1 MHKAKASEPLR
12 SPSITPH
19 STSSKHNICK
29 KKPPAHTKPKAG
41 ECKTAKSR
49 PRVKKNRT
57 NSQTPKTLKTSIYE
71 RVFHN
76 SNLSDTDISS
86 KIIEVSR
93 PTSKISRSLL
103 NRLEL
108 TQKVKEVK
116 KPSPFIDHI
125 IKKSLTKAKKIKQS
139 QEKENKKVEIKKEI
153 KKQELNFQNQQIR
166 MENSLKYRK
175 RKKSL
180 KKAEQGKV
188 RSESSSKVRNYAS
201 LFIDPAAK
209 NKRSVSIGEYYS
221 VNERRSDTAILDYI
235 HDKDV
240 RRKED
245 ENFELLHQRAA
256 EISRA
261 ERLHNL
267 ELFTKNQRIRSP
279 NVRKASKSYSE
290 NEGNEGYEEKH
301 EEIVQRNIS
310 FIEDDSDIGSISQ
323 DYDSD
328 IEDFEE
334 NFEKPTISES
344 LRVDN
349 GRNGNLGVY
358 SEPDSQDD
366 SPVLAATLIQR
377 EFRKYL
383 IRKYL
388 NRSKNL
394 HIHYTNPISFYPVK
408 KTLKLEPQKPKISIR
423 GEKIRKKLFTS
434 SIPTTNL
441 QIYPKKPSKPVLSL
455 SKQSLSVQPSPRPH
469 SLSMFFDSLQVQAAK
484 AANLLI
490 SKQYNFTIFP
500 DKSSKSDSGQLHD
513 ILKEQMAWNS
523 AQIFMIEQLRS
534 EEISSLSSLIKDES
548 LRTKALEKVHS
559 KYFTLLSV
567 MKQATEFSQSDYLEN
582 MSVDEYS
589 KFEKNKQSKQELLHK
604 VLIDN
609 EDSMPRGPFA
619 LNLNLVETNDQCA
632 QPSSDLSSD
641 DEEVRVGISHSRS
654 LSQLHGELPQGKY
667 VGKVPHK
674 DSLPGKFPVFFDLDD
689 SIEVQ
694 SVNLLSGDLPSS
706 SNSRSLPS
714 LPNLPSLPTLANLN
728 SLPMLHLDIMSKD
741 QVFSEARILTSTDS
755 VLDYLKSVVS
765 SLQFSNI
772 LQALRFPLERNVQ
785 DELFK
790 LQEKVVGT
798 PSETK
803 IFDFPLLFNFD
814 EVLDAESSS
823 SEMET
828 TLRQVSK
835 ADRIHKKML
844 LQVLNV
850 QLQQFRPNGLRGQPA
865 LWSWKAPAVQR
876 SWSEGEVMEKVF
888 RDIEVFSLFQ
898 IGRIFH
904 EDMITSNGGL
914 DEGIIQSLREDR
926 LERLI
931 YFETVEEEMDW
942 LDYEFEE
949 TQVKFDIA
957 DMILEHLADEIDCL
971 L

>member
-1 MHKAKASEPLR
+1 M
-12 SPSITPH
+12 
-19 STSSKHNICK
+19 
-29 KKPPAHTKPKAG
+29 
-41 ECKTAKSR
+41 
-49 PRVKKNRT
+49 
-57 NSQTPKTLKTSIYE
+57 
-71 RVFHN
+71 FHN
-76 SNLSDTDISS
+76 SYLSDTDISS

-116 KPSPFIDHI
+116 KPSPFIDQI
-125 IKKSLTKAKKIKQS
+125 IKKSLNKAKRIKQS
-139 QEKENKKVEIKKEI
+139 QEKENKKVENKKEI

-180 KKAEQGKV
+180 KKAEHTKV

-201 LFIDPAAK
+201 LFIDPGAK

-240 RRKED
+240 RRKEE

-279 NVRKASKSYSE
+279 NVRKSSKSYSE
-290 NEGNEGYEEKH
+290 NEEVEEYEEKH

-310 FIEDDSDIGSISQ
+310 FIEDDSDIQSISQ
-323 DYDSD
+323 DYESD

-334 NFEKPTISES
+334 NYEKPTISES
-344 LRVDN
+344 GIADN

-358 SEPDSQDD
+358 SEQDSQDD
-366 SPVLAATLIQR
+366 SPALAATLIQR

-394 HIHYTNPISFYPVK
+394 HIHYTNPFSYCPIK
-408 KTLKLEPQKPKISIR
+408 KTLKLELQKPKISIR

-434 SIPTTNL
+434 SSPSTNL
-441 QIYPKKPSKPVLSL
+441 QIYPKKPAKPALSL
-455 SKQSLSVQPSPRPH
+455 SKHSFSLLPQPNPCKL
-469 SLSMFFDSLQVQAAK
+469 SLFFESLQVQEPK
-484 AANLLI
+484 SRSLLI

-500 DKSSKSDSGQLHD
+500 DKSNKSDSGQLHD
-513 ILKEQMAWNS
+513 ILREQMAWNS

-534 EEISSLSSLIKDES
+534 EEISTLSSLIKDES
-548 LRTKALEKVHS
+548 SRAKALEKVHS
-559 KYFTLLSV
+559 KYFSLLSV

-609 EDSMPRGPFA
+609 EDSMPRVGFS
-619 LNLNLVETNDQCA
+619 LNLELVEASDQFA

-667 VGKVPHK
+667 VSKAQNK
-674 DSLPGKFPVFFDLDD
+674 ETLSGKFPIFFDLDD

-694 SVNLLSGDLPSS
+694 SINLLSGDLPSS
-706 SNSRSLPS
+706 PNSRNLPSLPS
-714 LPNLPSLPTLANLN
+714 LPALPNLN
-728 SLPMLHLDIMSKD
+728 ALPMLHLDVMNKD
-741 QVFSEARILTSTDS
+741 QVFSEPRILTSTDS
-755 VLDYLKSVVS
+755 VLDYLKSVFSTLSFS
-765 SLQFSNI
+765 SI
-772 LQALRFPLERNVQ
+772 LEALRAPLERNVQ

-803 IFDFPLLFNFD
+803 IFDFPLLFNYD
-814 EVLDAESSS
+814 DVLDGESSS

-835 ADRIHKKML
+835 ADKIHKKMI

-850 QLQQFRPNGLRGQPA
+850 QLQQFRPNGVHGRPA
-865 LWSWKAPAVQR
+865 LWSSKAPGVR
-876 SWSEGEVMEKVF
+876 RTWSEGEVTEKVF

-904 EDMITSNGGL
+904 EEMMTSNGGL

-931 YFETVEEEMDW
+931 YYETVEEEMDW
-942 LDYEFEE
+942 VDYEFEE

-957 DMILEHLADEIDCL
+957 DMILEHLADELDSL